1 MKTINLMKF
10 TNKNYPGVLYQNGK
24 AVATDGYTLVA
35 VNQDYDPSVEGKFI
49 GKGGVDAPGNNRLNI
64 LRKWANVIPDTKGWN
79 KLYLEDVPDAI
90 FKEAREHKKLHGK
103 ESLARVIINDNW
115 YDLWQLE
122 KIMQL
127 VKNQPDVVIYCR
139 KKRPEIYDSVILTIK
154 SKEVTAVLMY
164 VFPTEEE
171 NITETMFIK
180 KIA

>member
-35 VNQDYDPSVEGKFI
+35 VNQDYDPSVENEFI
-49 GKGGVDAPGNNRLNI
+49 GKGGMKVSGGRLSKI
-64 LRKWANVIPDTKGWN
+64 RKWTSVIPDTKGWDVFN
-79 KLYLEDVPDAI
+79 LKDVPDVI

-103 ESLARVIINDNW
+103 AAQARLVINDNW

-127 VKNQPDVVIYCR
+127 VKKQPDVVIYCR
-139 KKRPEIYDSVILTIK
+139 KKRLEIYDSVILTIK
-154 SKEVTAVLMY
+154 SKEVTAVLVP
-164 VFPTEEE
+164 VFPTREE
-171 NITETMFIK
+171 NVTESMFIR